1 MIRVAVAG
9 VCGRMGSSLASLLGR
24 DGEIAVVGAT
34 EAPGHECVGKDA
46 SALGGWAAPGVVVRD
61 DMAEAAA
68 DADVIVDFTAPAA
81 TLAHAEY
88 AAGSGKSMVT
98 GTTGFTDGQ
107 REALLAALGKIPCV
121 LAPNMSVGINLLL
134 ELARR
139 TAFSL
144 GDGYDAEIV
153 EIHHG
158 RKVDA
163 PSGTALALAE
173 SAASGLGRDLS
184 DVARY
189 ERRGNTGPRK
199 KGEIGVQTLRGGDV
213 VGDHTVMFLG
223 DGERIELVHR
233 ATSRENFSAGALR
246 AVKWV
251 AGKPPGIY
259 SMRDV
264 LGL

>member
-1 MIRVAVAG
+1 M
-9 VCGRMGSSLASLLGR
+9 
-24 DGEIAVVGAT
+24 VGAT
-34 EAPGHECVGKDA
+34 EVPGHERVGTDA

-107 REALLAALGKIPCV
+107 RETLLAALGKIPCV
-121 LAPNMSVGINLLL
+121 FAPNMSVGINLLL
-134 ELARR
+134 ELARG

-153 EIHHG
+153 ETHHG

-173 SAASGLGRDLS
+173 SVASGRGRDLS

-189 ERRGNTGPRK
+189 ERHGNTGPRK

-223 DGERIELVHR
+223 DGERIELTHR
-233 ATSRENFSAGALR
+233 ATSRENFSSGALR
-246 AVKWV
+246 AVKWI